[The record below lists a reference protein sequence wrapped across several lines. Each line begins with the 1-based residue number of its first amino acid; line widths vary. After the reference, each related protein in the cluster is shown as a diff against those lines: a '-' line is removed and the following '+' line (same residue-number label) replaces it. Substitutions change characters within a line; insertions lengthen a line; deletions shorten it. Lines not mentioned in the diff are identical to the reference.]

1 MAEANI
7 DAEREFEQN
16 LAWARRHMAL
26 TRAQNEVLPDLMGV
40 RLAVSAHLDLKA
52 IVAYEALLQH
62 GCELFLT
69 TCNPLTVR
77 NNVVSYLVNK
87 GAEAHVWHGMSV
99 ADQAEA
105 MRRMIAWQPT
115 HLCEMGADITAALL
129 EQRLSS
135 PVKAS
140 LEATGSGISRINR
153 LCAEGATLVFPIFNW
168 DDLPIK
174 EGLHNRY
181 MVGLSTWHTFT
192 ERTHLSLHRK
202 QVLVIGYGLV
212 GQGVADTARAYGGT
226 VSIAERDSAR
236 LLQARYAGYEAGPLD
251 ELLPRADVIVTATGA
266 RHVLNAQHFPR
277 LKDGC
282 FLLNVGHVTDEIEIE
297 ALNPRQQAIPFV
309 DAVTLN
315 GRTVYLFAGGSM
327 ANLVAGQGDT
337 LNGFDVTLATMVAGL
352 RYIFTAEAQNRPP
365 QLYPLPR
372 QAWEGVAA
380 QAADIPHS
388 RAPGERWRRASL
400 ASL

>member
-1 MAEANI
+1 MAEVNI
-7 DAEREFEQN
+7 DSAREFEQN
-16 LAWARRHMAL
+16 LAWTRRHMTL
-26 TRAQNEVLPDLMGV
+26 TRAQNELFPDLTGV
-40 RLAVSAHLDLKA
+40 RLAVSVHLDLKA
-52 IVAYEALLQH
+52 IATYEALLHH

-77 NNVVSYLVNK
+77 NRVVSYLVDK
-87 GAEAHVWHGMSV
+87 GAEAHVWHGMS
-99 ADQAEA
+99 ATDQAEA
-105 MRRMIAWQPT
+105 MQRVIAWQPT
-115 HLCEMGADITAALL
+115 HLCEMGAEITAALL
-129 EQRLSS
+129 RQRLSS

-140 LEATGSGISRINR
+140 LEATGSGISRINK
-153 LCAEGATLVFPIFNW
+153 LCTEGATLVYPIFNW

-174 EGLHNRY
+174 ESLHNRY

-192 ERTHLSLHRK
+192 ERTQLSLHRK

-236 LLQARYAGYEAGPLD
+236 LLEARYAGYEAGPLD

-266 RHVLNAQHFPR
+266 RHVLNAQHFPQ

-282 FLLNVGHVTDEIEIE
+282 FLLNVGHVPDEIEVE

-309 DAVTLN
+309 EEVTLN
-315 GRTVYLFAGGSM
+315 DRTIYLFAGGSM

-352 RYIFTAEAQNRPP
+352 RYIMTEEAQNCLPK
-365 QLYPLPR
+365 LYPLPR
-372 QAWEGVAA
+372 QAWEAVAA
-380 QAADIPHS
+380 QAA
-388 RAPGERWRRASL
+388 RVN
-400 ASL
+400 

>member
-1 MAEANI
+1 MAEI
-7 DAEREFEQN
+7 TTDAAGDFEQN
-16 LAWARRHMAL
+16 LAWTRRHMAL
-26 TRAQNEVLPDLMGV
+26 TRAQNELLPDLRGV
-40 RLAVSAHLDLKA
+40 RLAVSAHLEIKS
-52 IVAYEALLQH
+52 IVAFEALLQH

-77 NNVVSYLVNK
+77 NSVVSYLVNK
-87 GAEAHVWHGMSV
+87 GAQAHVWYGMSP

-105 MRRMIAWQPT
+105 MQRVIAWQPT
-115 HLCEMGADITAALL
+115 HLCEMGAEITATLL

-140 LEATGSGISRINR
+140 LEATGSGISRINK
-153 LCAEGATLVFPIFNW
+153 LCAEGVALVYPIFNW

-181 MVGLSTWHTFT
+181 LVGLSTWHTFT

-212 GQGVADTARAYGGT
+212 GQGVAATARAFGGT
-226 VSIAERDSAR
+226 VTIAERDSAR
-236 LLQARYAGYEAGPLD
+236 LLEARYAGYETGSLD

-266 RHVLNAQHFPR
+266 RHVLNAGHLPH

-282 FLLNVGHVTDEIEIE
+282 FLLNVGHVADEIEVE
-297 ALNPRQQAIPFV
+297 ALNPRRQSIPFV
-309 DAVTLN
+309 EEITVN
-315 GRTVYLFAGGSM
+315 GRTVYLFAGGAM

-337 LNGFDVTLATMVAGL
+337 LNAFDLTLATMVAGL
-352 RYIFTAEAQNRPP
+352 RYIFTAEAQNCPP
-365 QLYPLPR
+365 KLYPLPR
-372 QAWEGVAA
+372 QAWEAVAA
-380 QAADIPHS
+380 QAA
-388 RAPGERWRRASL
+388 RAN
-400 ASL
+400 

>member
-1 MAEANI
+1 M
-7 DAEREFEQN
+7 QN
-16 LAWARRHMAL
+16 
-26 TRAQNEVLPDLMGV
+26 
-40 RLAVSAHLDLKA
+40 S
-52 IVAYEALLQH
+52 
-62 GCELFLT
+62 
-69 TCNPLTVR
+69 
-77 NNVVSYLVNK
+77 VVSYLVNK
-87 GAEAHVWHGMSV
+87 GAEAHVWHGMSA

-105 MRRMIAWQPT
+105 MQRVIAWQPT
-115 HLCEMGADITAALL
+115 HLCEMGAEITAALL

-140 LEATGSGISRINR
+140 LEATGSGISRINK
-153 LCAEGATLVFPIFNW
+153 LCAKGATLVYPIFNW

-181 MVGLSTWHTFT
+181 LVGLITWHTFT

-212 GQGVADTARAYGGT
+212 GQGVADTASAFGGT

-236 LLQARYAGYEAGPLD
+236 LLEARYKGYEAGPLD
-251 ELLPRADVIVTATGA
+251 ELLPRADVIVTATGT

-282 FLLNVGHVTDEIEIE
+282 FLLNVGHVADEIEVE

-309 DAVTLN
+309 EEATLN
-315 GRTVYLFAGGSM
+315 GRAVYLFAGGSM

-352 RYIFTAEAQNRPP
+352 RYIVTAEAQNCPP
-365 QLYPLPR
+365 KLYPLPR
-372 QAWEGVAA
+372 QAWEAVAA
-380 QAADIPHS
+380 QAA
-388 RAPGERWRRASL
+388 RVN
-400 ASL
+400 

>member
-1 MAEANI
+1 MAEINL
-7 DAEREFEQN
+7 DAAREFEQN
-16 LAWARRHMAL
+16 LAWTRRHTAL
-26 TRAQNEVLPDLMGV
+26 TRAQNELLPDLTGV
-40 RLAVSAHLDLKA
+40 RLAVSTHITIIS
-52 IVAYEALLQH
+52 IVACEALLQH

-87 GAEAHVWHGMSV
+87 GAEAHVWHGMSA

-105 MRRMIAWQPT
+105 VQRVIAWQPT
-115 HLCEMGADITAALL
+115 HLWEMGADITATLL

-140 LEATGSGISRINR
+140 LEVTGSGISRVNR
-153 LCAEGATLVFPIFNW
+153 LCAEGATLVYPVFNG

-181 MVGLSTWHTFT
+181 MVGLSTWNTFT
-192 ERTHLSLHRK
+192 ERTHLGLHRK

-212 GQGVADTARAYGGT
+212 GQGVADTARAFGGT

-236 LLQARYAGYEAGPLD
+236 LLEARYAGYEAGPLD

-266 RHVLNAQHFPR
+266 RQVLNGQHFPR

-282 FLLNVGHVTDEIEIE
+282 FLLNVGHVADEIEVE

-309 DAVTLN
+309 EEVTLN

-337 LNGFDVTLATMVAGL
+337 LNAFDVTMATMVAGL
-352 RYIFTAEAQNRPP
+352 RYSFTAEAQNYPP
-365 QLYPLPR
+365 RLYPLPR
-372 QAWEGVAA
+372 QAWEAVAA
-380 QAADIPHS
+380 QAARTH
-388 RAPGERWRRASL
+388 
-400 ASL
+400 